1 MRRNS
6 SSNTQKSLSKV
17 SAAKVGGG
25 APRSAAIN
33 AADKETRGKENR
45 IVNTNLSKSRQLNHM
60 DKHIQ
65 QAILAL
71 KESANFERTQ
81 NIRQALQ
88 EKYSLSRSSSLGT
101 LHRSQGKNQDSD
113 NSMRRISILH
123 PNALRR
129 QVSPR
134 LPKYASSGTFG
145 CTFKAL

>member
-1 MRRNS
+1 
-6 SSNTQKSLSKV
+6 
-17 SAAKVGGG
+17 
-25 APRSAAIN
+25 
-33 AADKETRGKENR
+33 
-45 IVNTNLSKSRQLNHM
+45 
-60 DKHIQ
+60 
-65 QAILAL
+65 L

-113 NSMRRISILH
+113 HSMRRMSILH

-145 CTFKAL
+145 CTLKVLERNKSIEISVDYESEPGEVADEL